1 MIEQW
6 GCGTV
11 TERYKASVSFP
22 VYFFNLNYYA
32 NWISNYKEYDEN
44 YAHQYEDKTLS
55 GFRIIDFN
63 VISSSNIIYKAEG
76 Y

>member
-6 GCGTV
+6 GRGTV
-11 TERYKASVSFP
+11 DELHKASVSFP
-22 VYFFNLNYYA
+22 VYFLNLNYYA
-32 NWISNYKEYDEN
+32 NWIFNYEDYAGN
-44 YAHQYEDKTLS
+44 YAHQYEDKTYS

-63 VISSSNIIYKAEG
+63 VRSSSNIIYKAEG